1 MNKKVRILISAAVA
15 LLVIPAAVSAQL
27 GQISGVATESGSGLP
42 IDSAQV
48 GAINMNSMTSRDTWT
63 DSTGYFFIDSL
74 TPGYHIVGAHQDGY
88 EENTYPGLV
97 EIISDEHIPAIDIEL
112 TFVGGTGYGSISGQ
126 VLDSETGLLIPEAGI
141 DIIGFLE
148 NCCTDSSEKK

>member
-1 MNKKVRILISAAVA
+1 M
-15 LLVIPAAVSAQL
+15 
-27 GQISGVATESGSGLP
+27 ATESGSGLP

-112 TFVGGTGYGSISGQ
+112 TFVGGTGYGSI
-126 VLDSETGLLIPEAGI
+126 
-141 DIIGFLE
+141 
-148 NCCTDSSEKK
+148 

>member
-1 MNKKVRILISAAVA
+1 
-15 LLVIPAAVSAQL
+15 
-27 GQISGVATESGSGLP
+27 
-42 IDSAQV
+42 
-48 GAINMNSMTSRDTWT
+48 MNSMTSRDTWT

-126 VLDSETGLLIPEAGI
+126 VLDSETGLPIPEAGI